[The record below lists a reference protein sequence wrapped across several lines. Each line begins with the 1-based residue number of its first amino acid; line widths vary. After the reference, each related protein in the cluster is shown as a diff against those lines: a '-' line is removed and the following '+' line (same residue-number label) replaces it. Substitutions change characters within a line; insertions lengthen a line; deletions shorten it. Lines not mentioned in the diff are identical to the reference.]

1 MKIQFLNGGLGNQ
14 AFQYIFARYY
24 ELSHPNETMFLD
36 DSYFALN
43 SVHNGYELERVFGI
57 KPHMLS
63 ECFDE
68 EVWAFI
74 LEEKRK
80 GKSVPQILCDNGI
93 PFILLSEGEGYKS
106 FNPFNG
112 TVSCLPWNEYLP
124 QILDIPE
131 DVYYHGYW
139 LNHLW
144 FDRYKETFLREFCF
158 PPITEEHNMDYMD
171 KILNSDS
178 VSIHVRR
185 GDFVTLG
192 WAFPLEQ
199 YRRFVDEFIGLR
211 SDQGSLFV
219 FSDDIAWCREN
230 REALGFNR
238 FRHTYFVEGNMG
250 GQNYR
255 DLQLMSQCKSMI
267 MSSSSFCYLAALLN
281 TNRQFLLNRTIRKL

>member
-1 MKIQFLNGGLGNQ
+1 
-14 AFQYIFARYY
+14 
-24 ELSHPNETMFLD
+24 
-36 DSYFALN
+36 
-43 SVHNGYELERVFGI
+43 
-57 KPHMLS
+57 
-63 ECFDE
+63 
-68 EVWAFI
+68 
-74 LEEKRK
+74 
-80 GKSVPQILCDNGI
+80 
-93 PFILLSEGEGYKS
+93 
-106 FNPFNG
+106 
-112 TVSCLPWNEYLP
+112 
-124 QILDIPE
+124 
-131 DVYYHGYW
+131 
-139 LNHLW
+139 
-144 FDRYKETFLREFCF
+144 
-158 PPITEEHNMDYMD
+158 MDYMD